1 MSQRIVR
8 SDPALRLN
16 PAVTPQRCVE
26 AALSVD
32 TQSMATV
39 YQLGVLAAEAG
50 TEEELQPPALMR
62 KMLNAEAEQRR
73 MRQWRA
79 AQPVVEKAVPA
90 PTEDQEI
97 VIKALRG

>member
-32 TQSMATV
+32 TKSMATV

-90 PTEDQEI
+90 QEEQEV
-97 VIKALRG
+97 VIKALRS